1 VAVVA
6 VSSSGT
12 GLKRRVPQGDRGER
26 RVAEV
31 LEAAALVIGERGY
44 DAATM
49 TEIAER
55 AGASIGAL
63 YQYFPNKVAIGQAL
77 RQHYAEEMRASWASL
92 MVGGGLL
99 SVEQLVDGM
108 LDLMIEFME
117 DRPAFLPLLNAPLA
131 FKRDPVARVHL
142 RELFA
147 ALFREKRT
155 DLTHDEAY
163 RMANVTLQVVKGLR
177 PLYAEAKG
185 AERGAIVREF
195 KVLLTAYLMMRLG
208 QGMGNRA

>member
-1 VAVVA
+1 M
-6 VSSSGT
+6 
-12 GLKRRVPQGDRGER
+12 KRRVPQRDRGER

-63 YQYFPNKVAIGQAL
+63 YQYFPNKEAIGHAL

-92 MVGGGLL
+92 MEDGGEL
-99 SVEQLVDGM
+99 SVKQLVDGM

-117 DRPAFLPLLNAPLA
+117 TRPAFLPLLNAPLQ

-147 ALFREKRT
+147 ALFREKKPE
-155 DLTHDEAY
+155 LGHVEAF
-163 RMANVTLQVVKGLR
+163 RIANVTLQVVKGLR

-185 AERGAIVREF
+185 AERVEIVREF
-195 KVLLTAYLMMRLG
+195 KVLLTAYLGSRLG
-208 QGMGNRA
+208 SRLKG